1 MFTTPP
7 VPDLVLPASAA
18 FIALVHTV
26 IGVDHV
32 VPFVALSRARGWSLR
47 RTLWIT
53 AGCGLAHTGSSV
65 ILGLGGVALGLGL
78 DPLIGAETSR
88 ANLAAWLLIALGLA
102 WTAWGVWRLKSSTP
116 THRHPH
122 RHPAAPLAVST
133 LVAVFVVGPCEPLV
147 PLMMAPTVTADWTA
161 LALVTTVFSV
171 VTIATMVTLVA
182 LACVGLQRLALG
194 ALERYG
200 DVLAGGA
207 VALTGVAMVTLG
219 L

>member
-1 MFTTPP
+1 VFAAPP

-18 FIALVHTV
+18 LIALVHTV

-47 RTLWIT
+47 RTLGIT
-53 AGCGLAHTGSSV
+53 AVCGLAHTGSSV
-65 ILGLGGVALGLGL
+65 LLGLGGVALGLGL

-102 WTAWGVWRLKSSTP
+102 WTGWGVWRLKSVAH
-116 THRHPH
+116 THRHA
-122 RHPAAPLAVST
+122 AAPLAVSA
-133 LVAVFVVGPCEPLV
+133 LVAVFIVGPCEPLV

-161 LALVTTVFSV
+161 LALVTSVFSV
-171 VTIATMVTLVA
+171 VTVATMVALVA
-182 LACVGLQRLALG
+182 LASVSLRRLTLG
-194 ALERYG
+194 AFERYG
-200 DVLAGGA
+200 DILAGGA
-207 VALTGVAMVTLG
+207 IALTGVLMATLP

>member
-1 MFTTPP
+1 MFAAPP

-65 ILGLGGVALGLGL
+65 LLGLGGVALGLGL

-102 WTAWGVWRLKSSTP
+102 WSAWGLWRLKSGAP
-116 THRHPH
+116 THRHH
-122 RHPAAPLAVST
+122 ATPLAMSA

-161 LALVTTVFSV
+161 LALVTTVFSA
-171 VTIATMVTLVA
+171 VTIATMVTLVG
-182 LACVGLQRLALG
+182 LATVGLQRLALG
-194 ALERYG
+194 AFERYG
-200 DVLAGGA
+200 DILAGGA
-207 VALTGVAMVTLG
+207 IALTGVLLVTLPI
-219 L
+219 

>member
-1 MFTTPP
+1 MLAAPP
-7 VPDLVLPASAA
+7 VPDLLLLASAA
-18 FIALVHTV
+18 FIALIHTV

-88 ANLAAWLLIALGLA
+88 ANLAAWLLIVLGLA
-102 WTAWGVWRLKSSTP
+102 WSAWGVWRLKSGAHT
-116 THRHPH
+116 H
-122 RHPAAPLAVST
+122 RHPAAPLAMST
-133 LVAVFVVGPCEPLV
+133 LVAVFIVGPCEPLV

-161 LALVTTVFSV
+161 LILVTTVFSV

-182 LACVGLQRLALG
+182 LACVGLRRLTLG
-194 ALERYG
+194 AFERYG
-200 DVLAGGA
+200 DILAGGA
-207 VALTGVAMVTLG
+207 IALTGVAMVALG